1 MREGGIHLARQRFR
15 APETAEDPDHPQR
28 NPAALDVL
36 PLALQGEGRVGV
48 RGPGDVLLDDRTLVQ
63 IGRDVVG
70 GGADELDTAVVRL
83 VVGLGALE
91 AGQEGVVDIDDSAM
105 EALAQGGGEDLH
117 VASQNHELHA
127 QGVDQADP
135 SRVEYPIPG
144 NDDAIK
150 GLQLLADYFVQA
162 IAEGKNKEN

>member
-1 MREGGIHLARQRFR
+1 MLGVPLDGLG
-15 APETAEDPDHPQR
+15 EDP
-28 NPAALDVL
+28 ALDVL

-91 AGQEGVVDIDDSAM
+91 AGQEGVVNIYGTTA
-105 EALAQGGGEDLH
+105 
-117 VASQNHELHA
+117 
-127 QGVDQADP
+127 
-135 SRVEYPIPG
+135 
-144 NDDAIK
+144 
-150 GLQLLADYFVQA
+150 YFA
-162 IAEGKNKEN
+162 N